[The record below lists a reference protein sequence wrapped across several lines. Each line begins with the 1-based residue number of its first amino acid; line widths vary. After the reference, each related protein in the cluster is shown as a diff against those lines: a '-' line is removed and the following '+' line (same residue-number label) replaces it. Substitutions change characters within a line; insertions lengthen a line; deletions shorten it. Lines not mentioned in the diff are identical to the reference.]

1 MHIDRCTRN
10 DLYRALMQIGADVE
24 SLEKSDPPKRGS
36 VSSTGRCFFR
46 QLNQWKFGEFTN

>member
-1 MHIDRCTRN
+1 MDRCTWN